1 MRQKKHV
8 DLIEVVYNALEN
20 YVPTKSRKKLTQKK
34 STYKNKVRMLKS
46 LFSFIYFCEN
56 KRDGERSVMEIFP
69 RSNEFNEQ
77 LVPAI
82 KETILLF

>member
-69 RSNEFNEQ
+69 RFKKFKHKIQ
-77 LVPAI
+77 
-82 KETILLF
+82 ILCGAFSHL